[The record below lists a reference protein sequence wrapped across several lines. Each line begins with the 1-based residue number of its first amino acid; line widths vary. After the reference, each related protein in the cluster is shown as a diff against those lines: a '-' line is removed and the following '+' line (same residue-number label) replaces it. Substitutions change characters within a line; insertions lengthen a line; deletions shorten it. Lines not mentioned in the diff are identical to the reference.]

1 MTRFFVPRKE
11 LQDKKG
17 SVSGPELDHMRRVLR
32 LRPGDRVTLFDD
44 EGWEHEGVIR
54 SYTDQL
60 GEVEI
65 LTSFQSERES
75 SLDITLAQAL
85 GKGEKMD
92 LVVEKATELGVR
104 AIAPF
109 LSSRTVPRL
118 DRAKMERRQ
127 ARWGKI
133 ALSATK
139 QSGRTRIPE
148 ILGVSDFPALV
159 SRSWECDLQLLF
171 WEEGFSGLRPPPWPP
186 CRSSSSYGAILTVS
200 VSASSQNACE
210 NLESASLKMI

>member
-1 MTRFFVPRKE
+1 MARFFVPRKE

-92 LVVEKATELGVR
+92 LVGEKAPGRGV
-104 AIAPF
+104 
-109 LSSRTVPRL
+109 
-118 DRAKMERRQ
+118 
-127 ARWGKI
+127 KI
-133 ALSATK
+133 ST
-139 QSGRTRIPE
+139 SP
-148 ILGVSDFPALV
+148 S
-159 SRSWECDLQLLF
+159 
-171 WEEGFSGLRPPPWPP
+171 
-186 CRSSSSYGAILTVS
+186 
-200 VSASSQNACE
+200 
-210 NLESASLKMI
+210 